1 MMYRNRFFLCFF
13 FFIISQ
19 TLYSQSVLGFW
30 KTIDDQSG
38 KAKSIL
44 EVYME
49 GDRLYAKVVRIL
61 ERGKENA
68 SCKECKG
75 PLKDQPIIGMQII
88 NGLEGNGSNEYSGGT
103 ILDPEN
109 GQTYRCKIWL
119 DEDNPNELRVR
130 GYLAFFYRTQ
140 TWLRIT
146 DQAR

>member
-1 MMYRNRFFLCFF
+1 MMYRDRLFLFVFF
-13 FFIISQ
+13 FVISQ
-19 TLYSQSVLGFW
+19 VLYSQSVLGFW

-38 KAKSIL
+38 KAKSVL

-49 GDRLYAKVVRIL
+49 GDRLYAKVVKIL

-68 SCKECKG
+68 NCKECKG
-75 PLKDQPIIGMQII
+75 PLKDQPIVGMQII
-88 NGLEGNGSNEYSGGT
+88 NGLTGKEGNEYSGGT

-119 DEDNPNELRVR
+119 DEDNPNELLVR

-140 TWLRIT
+140 TWIRIT